1 MSMDDMNNN
10 RKDSDYAI
18 ILEKQMIDVGVY
30 FLKYDRIVEGEY
42 HKFDNYFCDKYGKE
56 FPVLDSIDDL
66 YDVDKYVAYNVK
78 SKGEL
83 ANSLHVDEIDED
95 ALSYYNDELNNY
107 FYIALRNDLGHVGMF
122 KFNVETFRTAID
134 MMCENGKYKL
144 LPVLSEAVEDEN
156 SPLNEIVTF
165 ERLSDDMFLVRDD
178 PYEYGDD
185 EDKDSGVVYRLE
197 IDGEKER
204 TCKREEIVAAFGG
217 NVEDVKRT
225 SKHDK
230 KDSIDLKDIL
240 KKIRSTLIA
249 QDEPSAK
256 VVTEIIRKI
265 KSPALRNRGI
275 LITGSTGVGKTKLM
289 SLVAKYLDRPF
300 YKIDA
305 TKLTVPGYTGTDI
318 EEELW
323 NLYLK
328 CDRNLDKAENAIIF
342 IDEIDKKGS
351 FSKTDVSGKGVL
363 NVLLPFIEGGVYNAC
378 PNMAGGFS
386 QTRIP
391 ISTDNMIVVFGGA
404 FTDVYGDKFK
414 PKEIGFGKDPVK
426 VQEVTLNDF
435 IEKAGM
441 PDEFMGRIRIIK
453 MNDLDVQAIKKI
465 LDESDE
471 SILNIQKRLFE
482 EEGVILNVTD
492 EYRNEVAY
500 LAYELK
506 TGARGLNNVVE
517 ESTSLA
523 YQDVLENEDKYSE
536 IILTG
541 ETARDPKN
549 YGKRLVKTNN
559 N

>member
-1 MSMDDMNNN
+1 MSMDDMNN
-10 RKDSDYAI
+10 RKDNDYAI

-30 FLKYDRIVEGEY
+30 FLKYDRIVDGEY

-56 FPVLDSIDDL
+56 FPVLNSIDDL

-83 ANSLHVDEIDED
+83 AKSLNVDEIDED
-95 ALSYYNDELNNY
+95 ALADYNDDLGNY
-107 FYIALRNDLGHVGMF
+107 FYIAIRNDLGRVGMF
-122 KFNVETFRTAID
+122 KFNVETFRSAID

-144 LPVLSEAVEDEN
+144 LPVLGEAVKDEN

-178 PYEYGDD
+178 PFESDEYNGD
-185 EDKDSGVVYRLE
+185 EDRDVVYRLE

-204 TCKREEIVAAFGG
+204 VCKRDEVIAAFGG
-217 NVEDVKRT
+217 KNGDVKRA
-225 SKHDK
+225 SKSEK
-230 KDSIDLKDIL
+230 KDEIDLKEIL

-328 CDRNLDKAENAIIF
+328 CDRNLDKVENAIIF

-426 VQEVTLNDF
+426 VQEVKLSDF

-453 MNDLDVQAIKKI
+453 MNDLDVQAIKRI
-465 LDESDE
+465 LNESDE

-492 EYRNEVAY
+492 EYRDEVAT

-541 ETARDPKN
+541 ETVRNPKN
-549 YGKRLVKTNN
+549 YGKKLIKTNN

>member
-1 MSMDDMNNN
+1 MSIDDTNNN
-10 RKDSDYAI
+10 GIDKNDSYYAI
-18 ILEKQMIDVGVY
+18 ILEKQMIDVGIY
-30 FLKYDRIVEGEY
+30 FLKYDRIAEGEY
-42 HKFDNYFCDKYGKE
+42 HKLDNYFCDKFGRD
-56 FPVLDSIDDL
+56 FPIITSIYDL
-66 YDVDKYVAYNVK
+66 YDVDKYIAYNVM
-78 SKGEL
+78 SKREL
-83 ANSLHVDEIDED
+83 ANSLFVDELDED
-95 ALSYYNDELNNY
+95 VIADYSDDMSNY
-107 FYIALRNDLGHVGMF
+107 FYIAIKNDTGHVGLF
-122 KFNVETFRTAID
+122 KFDVDIFKSAVD
-134 MMCENGKYKL
+134 MMCENGEYRL
-144 LPVLSEAVEDEN
+144 LPVLSCAVKDEN
-156 SPLNEIVTF
+156 SLLNDIVTF
-165 ERLSDDMFLVRDD
+165 ERLSDDTFMVRDD
-178 PYEYGDD
+178 EPYEYSDD
-185 EDKDSGVVYRLE
+185 D
-197 IDGEKER
+197 
-204 TCKREEIVAAFGG
+204 EEIVYSTEKEELD
-217 NVEDVKRT
+217 EDVLHSNKDD
-225 SKHDK
+225 SDK
-230 KDSIDLKDIL
+230 IVKSRKDNTAIDINDIL
-240 KKIRSTLIA
+240 KKIRCTLIA

-265 KSPALRNRGI
+265 KSPELRNRGI

-289 SLVAKYLDRPF
+289 SLIAKYLDRPF

-318 EEELW
+318 EEELY

-328 CDRNLDKAENAIIF
+328 CGKNLEKAENAIIF

-351 FSKTDVSGKGVL
+351 FSKTDISGKGVL

-404 FTDVYGDKFK
+404 FTDVYGDKAK
-414 PKEIGFGKDPVK
+414 SVGIGFGNDVLKHPEVK
-426 VQEVTLNDF
+426 MSDF

-441 PDEFMGRIRIIK
+441 SDEFMGRIRIIK

-482 EEGVILNVTD
+482 EEDVILNVTD
-492 EYRNEVAY
+492 EYRNEVAS

-541 ETARDPKN
+541 ETVRDPKS
-549 YGKRLVKTNN
+549 YVKRLVKTNCN
-559 N
+559 